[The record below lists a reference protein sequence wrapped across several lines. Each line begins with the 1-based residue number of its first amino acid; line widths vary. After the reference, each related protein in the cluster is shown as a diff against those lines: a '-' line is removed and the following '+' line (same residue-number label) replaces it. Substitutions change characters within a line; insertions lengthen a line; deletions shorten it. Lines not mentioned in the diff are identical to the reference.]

1 MGLIWAAMPMS
12 EDKPPRSRRVEAV
25 ELGACHHDGVRQ
37 CVIGTDVKL
46 DPSDLASYYSGRWE
60 PVIYDALL
68 LTAVVEY
75 CDRKHRRP
83 KGGWGRPFEVTM
95 RVDDPARWDGPAVKG
110 ALRDALGKLS
120 GDRWDLSFVQRRS
133 PYPGIQASFQW
144 PQPAPVIMPFSDGM
158 DSRMVATLP
167 REEPLVLVRLGD
179 KQIDSPE
186 VDGVR
191 RAFTTVPYGVSGRR
205 FSENSGRA
213 RGFKFAMLGAL
224 AAYLSQGRRIV
235 VPESGQGALGPVFVG
250 HHDGDYRSHPVFLRK
265 IECLVKA
272 LLGWEVVFEFPRLW
286 STKGQTLREAIAA
299 DAGVLWRETRSC
311 WQPNTQ
317 MSVGRRKRQ
326 CGFCASCLLRR
337 LSVHAAG
344 ESEAPGAY
352 MLEDLSAASLEAGL
366 AAGFSLGRHRN
377 AQQTYAIAGA
387 LHFDQLAAL
396 SATAEKPGSFHRKVR
411 ELARALGQSEAD
423 VARQVLLML
432 AQHEAEW
439 RAFLRSLAPS
449 SFIRQRSMAVS

>member
-1 MGLIWAAMPMS
+1 MS
-12 EDKPPRSRRVEAV
+12 EDKPPLTRRVEAV
-25 ELGACHHDGVRQ
+25 EPGGCTRDGFSC
-37 CVIGTDVKL
+37 CVIGADVTL

-75 CDRKHRRP
+75 CDRKHKRP
-83 KGGWGRPFEVTM
+83 RGGWGRPFEVLM
-95 RVDDPARWDGPAVKG
+95 RVDEPARWECPSVKDAVS
-110 ALRDALGKLS
+110 DALGKLS
-120 GDRWDLSFVQRRS
+120 GDRWDLSFVQRRA

-167 REEPLVLVRLGD
+167 REEPLVLMRLGD
-179 KQIDSPE
+179 KQIDCPE
-186 VDGVR
+186 VDGLM
-191 RAFTTVPYGVSGRR
+191 RAFTTVPYGVPGRR

-224 AAYLSQGRRIV
+224 AAYLAQGRRIV
-235 VPESGQGALGPVFVG
+235 VPESGQGALGPVLVG

-265 IECLVKA
+265 IEGLVKA
-272 LLGWEVVFEFPRLW
+272 LLDWEVAFEFPRLW

-299 DAGVLWRETRSC
+299 DPKMRWRQTRSC

-317 MSVGRRKRQ
+317 MSVRRRKRQ
-326 CGFCASCLLRR
+326 CGFCASCVLRR

-344 ESEAPGAY
+344 ESEAPDAY
-352 MLEDLSAASLEAGL
+352 MLEDLSAPSLEAGL
-366 AAGFSLGRHRN
+366 AAGFSLGRHRK

-387 LHFDQLAAL
+387 LHLDQLAAL
-396 SATAEKPGSFHRKVR
+396 SSTTEKPQSFHRKVR
-411 ELARALGQSEAD
+411 ELARALGQTEAD
-423 VARQVLLML
+423 VARQVLRML

-439 RAFLRSLAPS
+439 RAFLRSLAPT